1 MGKEN
6 PDENFSCV
14 LVRISR
20 QAIKITSVINIIF
33 LEIQYCAPR
42 MPFLCLAI
50 SNDSLSP

>member
-6 PDENFSCV
+6 NDEIFSCV

-33 LEIQYCAPR
+33 LQNSVLRLRNA
-42 MPFLCLAI
+42 L
-50 SNDSLSP
+50 SLSRN